1 MAIHSGQVSHFNI
14 NRIEPIYHVGVFSG
28 DFCSRRLWSNSLAD
42 FRSGRIAEKQALGFR
57 GGAGQEF
64 AKQVGDEALL
74 EIGGLGQAVEDAD
87 VPGTLLT
94 AGAHAD
100 FAEDD
105 QRTKRPFGMVV
116 GGGTIKT
123 DEFEYFGVLAGAGDE
138 ALSQGFG
145 LSDLVSLHGFPI
157 ADRLEEW

>member
-1 MAIHSGQVSHFNI
+1 MPPRGKADDG
-14 NRIEPIYHVGVFSG
+14 
-28 DFCSRRLWSNSLAD
+28 NSLAD
-42 FRSGRIAEKQALGFR
+42 FRSGRIAEEQALGFR

-64 AKQVGDEALL
+64 AEQVGDEALL
-74 EIGGLGQAVEDAD
+74 ELGGLGQAVEDAD

>member
-1 MAIHSGQVSHFNI
+1 
-14 NRIEPIYHVGVFSG
+14 
-28 DFCSRRLWSNSLAD
+28 
-42 FRSGRIAEKQALGFR
+42 
-57 GGAGQEF
+57 
-64 AKQVGDEALL
+64 
-74 EIGGLGQAVEDAD
+74 
-87 VPGTLLT
+87 
-94 AGAHAD
+94 
-100 FAEDD
+100 
-105 QRTKRPFGMVV
+105 MVV

>member
-1 MAIHSGQVSHFNI
+1 MAAMAIHSGQVSHFNI

-64 AKQVGDEALL
+64 AEQVGDEALL
-74 EIGGLGQAVEDAD
+74 ELGGLGQAVEDAY

-94 AGAHAD
+94 A
-100 FAEDD
+100 
-105 QRTKRPFGMVV
+105 
-116 GGGTIKT
+116 
-123 DEFEYFGVLAGAGDE
+123 
-138 ALSQGFG
+138 
-145 LSDLVSLHGFPI
+145 
-157 ADRLEEW
+157 

>member
-1 MAIHSGQVSHFNI
+1 
-14 NRIEPIYHVGVFSG
+14 
-28 DFCSRRLWSNSLAD
+28 
-42 FRSGRIAEKQALGFR
+42 LGFR

-64 AKQVGDEALL
+64 AEQVGDEALL
-74 EIGGLGQAVEDAD
+74 ELGGLGQAVEDAD